1 VSTHFAHCNA
11 AKNRRIVTS
20 LNSRNKTASGL
31 SNLSLTLLRAAC
43 YGNAGVNVGNTSL
56 KTLNVSQVVNGEAT
70 GLRFSPI
77 KDVTNLKNQVS
88 AFLSL
93 ALNEIT
99 HVNTPKV
106 ERIMNGNR

>member
-1 VSTHFAHCNA
+1 VATHFAHSNA
-11 AKNRRIVTS
+11 TKNRRIVTR
-20 LNSRNKTASGL
+20 LNSRNETACGL
-31 SNLSLTLLRAAC
+31 SNLVLTLLRAAG
-43 YGNAGVNVGNTSL
+43 YGNAVVDVGNTSL
-56 KTLNVSQVVNGEAT
+56 KTLNVSKVVNGEAT

-77 KDVTNLKNQVS
+77 KDVAHLEDKVG